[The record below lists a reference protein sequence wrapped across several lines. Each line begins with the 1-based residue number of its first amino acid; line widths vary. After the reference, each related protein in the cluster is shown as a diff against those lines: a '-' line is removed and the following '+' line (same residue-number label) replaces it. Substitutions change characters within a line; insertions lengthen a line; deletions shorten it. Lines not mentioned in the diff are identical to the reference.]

1 MCVCVCVFSKLF
13 VDLVSITPPPIDA
26 VTFKDI
32 TAPEICTWVVLNASQ
47 CGLPMRTEGGT
58 VEIHNRRR
66 ANKNGDT
73 IQPQN
78 VQIIYIYISCIHGA
92 VIVIIVYMPHADSG
106 ACM

>member
-1 MCVCVCVFSKLF
+1 MCVCVFSKLF

-78 VQIIYIYISCIHGA
+78 VQIIYIYH
-92 VIVIIVYMPHADSG
+92 VYMVQSL
-106 ACM
+106 